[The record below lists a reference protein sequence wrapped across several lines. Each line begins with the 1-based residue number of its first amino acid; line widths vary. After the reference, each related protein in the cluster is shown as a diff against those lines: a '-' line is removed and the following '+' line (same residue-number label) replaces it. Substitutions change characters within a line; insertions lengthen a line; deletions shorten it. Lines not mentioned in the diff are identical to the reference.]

1 CIVKICYRQYFRLD
15 FLHQSTLP
23 PTAMDSKATRFLT
36 QFSRA
41 VFQQWTQTPDREQFW
56 EDGAFLHGILEE
68 AVAKLPRGKLK
79 AQLARDLTPL
89 ETQLASLLRELHVE
103 YVKSQQ
109 KETTQTHGAPLNEVV
124 TQLELTQAVA
134 DEQRRLAGVL
144 ALDAGIDG
152 VQQADD
158 TQAEDAESLVQLF
171 SLVAARNYETPQ
183 EQQHKRGLV
192 LRRLA
197 ACVKQQVE
205 KLPRNWSCNED
216 DDVSKQVQQ
225 LRTLLERVVVQ
236 DAVALSQ
243 VAGGGLTAPW
253 TSFYRPEESKELK
266 QVVYDEEMANIY
278 GALLALAVYFPIDSD
293 NEVETSDEFSG
304 SEDEE
309 EEQTPKQNSQK
320 RKKLSAVAQAQ
331 LTTRQVLLAAQ
342 MRQRKLH
349 QNGQWLVSVLTFVHN
364 LPKPTTYLDEDE
376 DEALDEQDRR
386 ALLDCLGQVYSCSFT
401 NVALFDRAKESVTE
415 EKVAEQD
422 RALFEAVV
430 CLRHAAHFMRVE
442 LKSSLPAITTAMAHL
457 AGVPLPASFVSWLDH
472 EQTASPKSVFEK
484 AAQRLWKKCFD
495 QNKMV
500 NILLSSTDL
509 TAEELPLIQKS
520 YMEHLQRMT
529 EGNLDKP
536 KTQVDAVEAA
546 EEAISDAAS
555 LFYVD
560 NAGGEDGEKQ
570 SKSKKKRANRKKKR
584 ANQGDAVASSKRSRA
599 SSN

>member
-1 CIVKICYRQYFRLD
+1 
-15 FLHQSTLP
+15 
-23 PTAMDSKATRFLT
+23 MDSKATRFLT

-89 ETQLASLLRELHVE
+89 ETQLASLLRELHIE

-216 DDVSKQVQQ
+216 DDVPKQVQH
-225 LRTLLERVVVQ
+225 
-236 DAVALSQ
+236 
-243 VAGGGLTAPW
+243 
-253 TSFYRPEESKELK
+253 
-266 QVVYDEEMANIY
+266 
-278 GALLALAVYFPIDSD
+278 D

-386 ALLDCLGQVYSCSFT
+386 ALLGCLGQVYSCSFT